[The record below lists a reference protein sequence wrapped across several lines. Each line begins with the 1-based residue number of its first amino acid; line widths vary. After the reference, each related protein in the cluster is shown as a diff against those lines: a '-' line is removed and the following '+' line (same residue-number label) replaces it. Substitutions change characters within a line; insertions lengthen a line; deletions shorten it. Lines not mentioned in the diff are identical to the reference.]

1 MEKVLDRIVFHWR
14 RFWIACSF
22 FIGEGSGWPFDC
34 FWTRQCFAD
43 LEAPKALLFPCPIS
57 RKEEGQ
63 RIEVMGTMEFLPPH
77 SWVLALEQGGLLQEL
92 TCNDKDLKIFWESQE
107 DSPQMSRKL
116 WSGLD
121 WNHLPIPY
129 VLHGDGAPFTEVD
142 SLQVISFRCLLT
154 KRAISES
161 QLMIA
166 AWPKQSATPATG
178 KVIMEWLAWSFG
190 CLFEG
195 QTPKKDK
202 DGRAIEEG
210 RGRKM
215 RKGIVWAITG
225 DLEWFAS
232 EFGFPYSAS
241 NLLCGWCLAD
251 QKKEGTVR
259 PFTDCRKEAKW
270 RSSILTP
277 KELDKKFGG
286 HPLFQ
291 VPSVSTLTIKL
302 DVLHV
307 LDLGVAAY
315 LHGSALASIMEELGG
330 SSRNLFKT
338 IWPGLDSLFTAQVC
352 TWAGKPFYCTGLHM
366 GWIAF
371 LLHSFALGLE
381 SLFTAQVFTY
391 RLTIFFL
398 HM

>member
-1 MEKVLDRIVFHWR
+1 
-14 RFWIACSF
+14 
-22 FIGEGSGWPFDC
+22 
-34 FWTRQCFAD
+34 
-43 LEAPKALLFPCPIS
+43 
-57 RKEEGQ
+57 
-63 RIEVMGTMEFLPPH
+63 MGTMEFLPPH

-92 TCNDKDLKIFWESQE
+92 TCNDKDLKILWESQK

-129 VLHGDGAPFTEVD
+129 VLRGDGAPFTEVD

-178 KVIMEWLAWSFG
+178 KVFMEWLAWSFG

-202 DGRAIEEG
+202 DGRPIEEG

-241 NLLCGWCLAD
+241 NL
-251 QKKEGTVR
+251 VR
-259 PFTDCRKEAKW
+259 PFTDCRKEAK
-270 RSSILTP
+270 
-277 KELDKKFGG
+277 
-286 HPLFQ
+286 
-291 VPSVSTLTIKL
+291 
-302 DVLHV
+302 
-307 LDLGVAAY
+307 
-315 LHGSALASIMEELGG
+315 MEELHFDTKGTG
-330 SSRNLFKT
+330 QK
-338 IWPGLDSLFTAQVC
+338 IW
-352 TWAGKPFYCTGLHM
+352 WAPSVAGAKCLHPHHQA
-366 GWIAF
+366 GCAPCP
-371 LLHSFALGLE
+371 
-381 SLFTAQVFTY
+381 
-391 RLTIFFL
+391 
-398 HM
+398 

>member
-1 MEKVLDRIVFHWR
+1 MI
-14 RFWIACSF
+14 F
-22 FIGEGSGWPFDC
+22 FIGESSGYFVCFFIAKGSGQPFDC
-34 FWTRQCFAD
+34 FCIRQCFAD

-57 RKEEGQ
+57 RKEDGQ
-63 RIEVMGTMEFLPPH
+63 RIEDMGTMEFLPPH
-77 SWVLALEQGGLLQEL
+77 SWVMALEQGGLLQEL
-92 TCNDKDLKIFWESQE
+92 TCNDKDLKVFWKSQQ
-107 DSPQMSRKL
+107 DSPQMSDKL

-121 WNHLPIPY
+121 WSHLPIPY

-178 KVIMEWLAWSFG
+178 KVVMEWLAWSFR

-202 DGRAIEEG
+202 DGRGIEEG

-241 NLLCGWCLAD
+241 NLLCAWCLAD

-259 PFTDCRKEAKW
+259 PFTDCRKDAKW

-277 KELDKKFGG
+277 KELAKRYGG

-291 VPSVSTLTIKL
+291 VPGVSTLTIKL

-315 LHGSALASIMEELGG
+315 LHGSALASIMEEFGG

-338 IWPGLDSLFTAQVC
+338 I
-352 TWAGKPFYCTGLHM
+352 
-366 GWIAF
+366 
-371 LLHSFALGLE
+371 
-381 SLFTAQVFTY
+381 
-391 RLTIFFL
+391 
-398 HM
+398 